1 MAIIIALTISGCG
14 SATQPETE
22 ETAQYSSEVL
32 AHAEELANGMI
43 AEGVPPEWIEVID
56 SSIRVMYNGDRAN
69 LFVVDVSEDDITLDD
84 MMKIYYKK
92 EAEAKAEEPH
102 SIGEIIDL
110 FHGNKLA
117 ADGLYLE
124 YTGCVNYIDETYE
137 KDGYYI
143 QLTDL
148 PGEDWPLVYC
158 YFYGA
163 DAKERVLNFTVGDTV
178 HVLGT
183 IKKIDELL
191 LEKNGVDDIS
201 IICEEIEKV

>member
-1 MAIIIALTISGCG
+1 M
-14 SATQPETE
+14 
-22 ETAQYSSEVL
+22 
-32 AHAEELANGMI
+32 
-43 AEGVPPEWIEVID
+43 
-56 SSIRVMYNGDRAN
+56 
-69 LFVVDVSEDDITLDD
+69 
-84 MMKIYYKK
+84 
-92 EAEAKAEEPH
+92 
-102 SIGEIIDL
+102 
-110 FHGNKLA
+110 
-117 ADGLYLE
+117 YLE

>member
-1 MAIIIALTISGCG
+1 MKKIIITLMAIIIALTISGCG

-32 AHAEELANGMI
+32 AHAEELANGLI

-110 FHGNKLA
+110 FHGN
-117 ADGLYLE
+117 
-124 YTGCVNYIDETYE
+124 N
-137 KDGYYI
+137 
-143 QLTDL
+143 
-148 PGEDWPLVYC
+148 
-158 YFYGA
+158 
-163 DAKERVLNFTVGDTV
+163 
-178 HVLGT
+178 
-183 IKKIDELL
+183 
-191 LEKNGVDDIS
+191 
-201 IICEEIEKV
+201 